1 MFLKSRFGNFA
12 PLILYITIHWYRC
25 YCLTYV
31 FASPHIFKA
40 VILSTR
46 CANAHSRS
54 KSWLKQKH
62 FLSHVSAEGRKLL
75 WVTRREKYC
84 TLPVLLFKFGGRE
97 QYRCTFHL
105 HLNFPGCNIKMY
117 LSKRERWDKYEIRRL
132 SDNWRWR
139 SPSTGLFIVLFL
151 H

>member
-75 WVTRREKYC
+75 WVTRKVLHSPCFTVQVWGEESNIDVRSICIWIFQVVILKCIWVKEKGEINMR
-84 TLPVLLFKFGGRE
+84 FGGWVTTE
-97 QYRCTFHL
+97 
-105 HLNFPGCNIKMY
+105 G
-117 LSKRERWDKYEIRRL
+117 EDRL
-132 SDNWRWR
+132 AQAS
-139 SPSTGLFIVLFL
+139 L
-151 H
+151 